1 MKQRLIYLLFI
12 ATLAAFA
19 AGCNDDSP
27 TQNSGAAGSLE
38 ITGKALIGR
47 AGEEIGFSIFDGKV
61 PITSL
66 DKSKIGTDS
75 SFTLS
80 VPPLSRAKLKPIAE
94 FFEYQDYEEV
104 PQISDPNAKFQK
116 GMVTLLY
123 ADKQIGQRLW
133 RGSVWDSTLS
143 SWGVYNDTY
152 YYFDRDVEIK
162 GKLAAPSRPSIQYNI
177 SAKAGWNI
185 ILRRY
190 MYGELDSYTSKAK
203 DTEGTYVWITFMLP
217 SDSLIEVNNGIN
229 FSINE

>member
-1 MKQRLIYLLFI
+1 
-12 ATLAAFA
+12 
-19 AGCNDDSP
+19 
-27 TQNSGAAGSLE
+27 
-38 ITGKALIGR
+38 
-47 AGEEIGFSIFDGKV
+47 GKV

-66 DKSKIGTDS
+66 DKSKIGADS
-75 SFTLS
+75 SFTLTAF
-80 VPPLSRAKLKPIAE
+80 PLSRAELKPIAE

-190 MYGELDSYTSKAK
+190 MYGELDSYVSKEK
-203 DTEGTYVWITFMLP
+203 DTDGTYAWIIFMFP
-217 SDSLIEVNNGIN
+217 SDSLIEVKNGMN
-229 FSINE
+229 YSIHK